1 MAEEDLNYFVCT
13 LGQAAVWNE
22 KHRHSF
28 ETINDLI
35 DGQAENFPDAP
46 AVGFLAQRQR
56 ATYGPWNKRFRMSI
70 IVGPC

>member
-22 KHRHSF
+22 KHPHSF

-35 DGQAENFPDAP
+35 DEQAEKVPDAP
-46 AVGFLAQRQR
+46 AVGFLAMRQR
-56 ATYGPWNKRFRMSI
+56 ATYGPWNKGFRMFMI
-70 IVGPC
+70 LGPY